1 MVVPLAPY
9 NLSLA
14 RMKTIY
20 TPGLEDN
27 GVSYISNVMKNLT
40 WFGNSKVIWEIE
52 AHTNYVLLT
61 ILQTYGIIV
70 GVAVV
75 CLLGFIIFRIAY
87 TLASIHNEYG
97 RLLIVG
103 GLAYVTTQIIYH
115 ILMLFG
121 LVPLMSMPI
130 PFISYGVF
138 PMLLGSVAIGLTLSI
153 YRRKSYI

>member
-1 MVVPLAPY
+1 
-9 NLSLA
+9 
-14 RMKTIY
+14 MKTIY

-27 GVSYISNVMKNLT
+27 GVSYISTVMTNLT

-52 AHTNYVLLT
+52 AHTNFVLLT
-61 ILQTYGIIV
+61 ILQTYGIIA
-70 GVAVV
+70 GVVVV
-75 CLLGFIIFRIAY
+75 CLLGFIIYRIAY

-121 LVPLMSMPI
+121 LVPSCQCHSHSLVM
-130 PFISYGVF
+130 VF
-138 PMLLGSVAIGLTLSI
+138 FQCYLGALLSA
-153 YRRKSYI
+153 